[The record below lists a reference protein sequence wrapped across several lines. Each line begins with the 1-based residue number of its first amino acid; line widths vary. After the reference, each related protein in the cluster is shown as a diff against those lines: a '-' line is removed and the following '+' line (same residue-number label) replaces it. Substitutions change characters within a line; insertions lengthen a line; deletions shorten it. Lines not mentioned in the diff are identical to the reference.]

1 MVFAKEEIGFVCS
14 NSCLTTE
21 DTEDTEDRDSFEF
34 VVLSF
39 ELGCGQKTEDRRQE
53 SGVRSQKTEHRT
65 QKVEFFLFYGF

>member
-39 ELGCGQKTEDRRQE
+39 ELGWGQKTEDR
-53 SGVRSQKTEHRT
+53 SQKSED
-65 QKVEFFLFYGF
+65 